1 MSESQ
6 AKEAQAKAQEQ
17 AKKARQVCQ
26 AMRDDRV
33 SRYAFVTLSP
43 GSL

>member
-17 AKKARQVCQ
+17 AKKARQRVCQ
-26 AMRDDRV
+26 AMRDRV